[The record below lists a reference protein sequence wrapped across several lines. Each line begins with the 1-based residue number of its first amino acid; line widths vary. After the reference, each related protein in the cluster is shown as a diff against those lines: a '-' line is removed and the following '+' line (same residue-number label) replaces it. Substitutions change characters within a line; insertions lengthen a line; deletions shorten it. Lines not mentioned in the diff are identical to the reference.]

1 MFPSG
6 NRDCEAAASL
16 NPCSQLLSYELI
28 LGLAVAHLA
37 CVAVVYAGKGPDMT
51 TIINVGGGV
60 GPVVGVP
67 VRAHVSSAFTMWPH
81 VRKHKESHCSLS

>member
-6 NRDCEAAASL
+6 NGDCEAAASL

-28 LGLAVAHLA
+28 LGLTVTLQQYMQDVH
-37 CVAVVYAGKGPDMT
+37 AGKGPDMT
-51 TIINVGGGV
+51 TILKVGGGV

-67 VRAHVSSAFTMWPH
+67 VRPLVSSPFTMWPH